1 MSKKRYGTP
10 EERFLEK
17 VLATFRREEPDDW
30 TRARKDLLRT
40 FSRKTSAASGFAP
53 AEELTEAG
61 FIGDIMIEDACV
73 SMVMHDADQGLR
85 KEETGFT
92 LPGLAVA
99 WEMRPTLISL
109 DSASKDAAAKALE
122 DGRTLTLK
130 VDAVLSLMPACLFCD
145 TRWLGAYDDFA
156 ELGIDAL
163 FIYPSTNPD
172 TKECLLI
179 IVGYDDAAKEAFSS
193 QLILHGKTLGDAL
206 NHTLLLS
213 KRYINVLSSEAA
225 MSCGL
230 MVRDSAAHPLA
241 LCSPALLDAAGAV
254 LYGILSGEAATAHAG
269 KNLVT
274 LKILSEAP
282 KASSST
288 DYAIVNFNED
298 GRGDAVDTLYDTI
311 EHPTTPEI
319 DESSDEFAALA
330 ESYAQENEVLK
341 ARLAEEKGKNDQMAY
356 NLKQAAAASKAA
368 KEADGAQ
375 AARAAVLESMD
386 IPQTPAEALALAKAA
401 FPDRL
406 IVLESAHKSAA
417 EFVKG
422 STSEVWAALRSMA
435 MVLHPII
442 FEGKTNDIEAA
453 FSSNCPFEMTTRE
466 AGPAKKNRAIS
477 KLRSFPYK
485 GKMVDMAPHIKGHS
499 SKKGESLRIHF
510 YADRDEERLVI
521 GHCGEHLETIM
532 TPKI

>member
-1 MSKKRYGTP
+1 MSKKRYGAP
-10 EERFLEK
+10 DERFLEK

-30 TRARKDLLRT
+30 TRDRKDLLRT
-40 FSRKTSAASGFAP
+40 FSRKTSAAAGFAP
-53 AEELTEAG
+53 AEELTKAG
-61 FIGDIMIEDACV
+61 FIGDIMVEDACV

-109 DSASKDAAAKALE
+109 DSASKDAATKALE
-122 DGRTLTLK
+122 DGHTLALR
-130 VDAVLSLMPACLFCD
+130 VDTVLSLMPACLFCD

-172 TKECLLI
+172 TKERLLI

-213 KRYINVLSSEAA
+213 KRYINVLSSDAA

-230 MVRDSAAHPLA
+230 MARDSAAHPLA
-241 LCSPALLDAAGAV
+241 LCSPALLDTAGAV
-254 LYGILSGEAATAHAG
+254 LYSVLGGTAATAHTG
-269 KNLVT
+269 KNLAT

-282 KASSST
+282 EASSSA
-288 DYAIVNFNED
+288 DYAIVNFDED
-298 GRGDAVDTLYDTI
+298 ERDGAVDTLYDTI
-311 EHPTTPEI
+311 AHPEIPEI

-330 ESYAQENEVLK
+330 ESYARENEVLK

-356 NLKQAAAASKAA
+356 NLKQAAAVSKAA

-375 AARAAVLESMD
+375 ATRAAVLESMD
-386 IPQTPAEALALAKAA
+386 IPQTPAEALTLAEIA

-417 EFVKG
+417 EFAKG

-442 FEGKTNDIEAA
+442 FKGEANDIEAA
-453 FSSNCPFEMTTRE
+453 FSSSCPFEMTTRE
-466 AGPAKKNRAIS
+466 AGPVKKNRTIS

-485 GKMVDMAPHIKGHS
+485 GKIVDMTPTSKGTRQRRANPCASISTSTATKKSLS
-499 SKKGESLRIHF
+499 SGTAASTWKQS
-510 YADRDEERLVI
+510 
-521 GHCGEHLETIM
+521 
-532 TPKI
+532 